1 MKTLIIF
8 LAVLLSGCQSEDNN
22 TTTVPVFKA
31 PNCSDYTEY
40 STSIYGG
47 VTTYLINVN
56 ECNTLAKVILDQDN
70 FMVSA
75 SKVVDTAFE
84 IEEIVTINYDVFG
97 FTYTDI
103 TPGRYQPD
111 GNGYTQAIQYNYVNG
126 DNFVTITNLPTYDVR
141 YVYEGSA
148 EYERILGQAL
158 YDVVILQFEEAVK
171 L

>member
-1 MKTLIIF
+1 MKILIIF
-8 LAVLLSGCQSEDNN
+8 LAVLLLGCQSEENN
-22 TTTVPVFKA
+22 TVTLPVFKA

-47 VTTYLINVN
+47 VTTYLITVN
-56 ECNTLAKVILDQDN
+56 ECNTLAKAVFDQNN

-84 IEEIVTINYDVFG
+84 IEEIVTINYNVFG

-111 GNGYTQAIQYNYVNG
+111 GNGYTQAIEYNYVNG
-126 DNFVTITNLPTYDVR
+126 DNFVTITNLPTYDIR
-141 YVYEGSA
+141 YLYEGSD
-148 EYERILGQAL
+148 EYKRILEQAF